1 MTFHSSE
8 SQWDSIERKILAGSI
23 TRTWHQM
30 IDISFGGSVFS
41 WSCRNSAESLPCPES
56 LRLRNADPDSNP
68 ITVNIY
74 GLPDLAQS
82 EWKKGDVWYSTKTRG
97 QDTQWNKAIAIV
109 SHLVVGP
116 NRVFNNGLFLVRLY
130 FNASMCFLF
139 CRLALYWTWWL
150 KADMTRDSARA
161 TASQ

>member
-1 MTFHSSE
+1 MPG
-8 SQWDSIERKILAGSI
+8 I
-23 TRTWHQM
+23 
-30 IDISFGGSVFS
+30 
-41 WSCRNSAESLPCPES
+41 

-97 QDTQWNKAIAIV
+97 QDTQWNKAIATV

-116 NRVFNNGLFLVRLY
+116 NRFSTMDLF
-130 FNASMCFLF
+130 
-139 CRLALYWTWWL
+139 
-150 KADMTRDSARA
+150 
-161 TASQ
+161 